1 MQTKQV
7 IEAYALINKSKL
19 TKMEDADKFTVI
31 KAIRALKP
39 IYTAYEEYIKDAQ
52 EKLKGENH
60 DDMVKKGEEFNR
72 NNKNVSDLTPEELS
86 ILKEVNNYFRTYN
99 GNLQKLI
106 EEELS
111 KEVSPE
117 YERLTEAALQKFIA
131 SNDFSVEECIKVSD
145 VLVK

>member
-7 IEAYALINKSKL
+7 VEAYALINKSKL

-60 DDMVKKGEEFNR
+60 DEMVKKGEEFNR
-72 NNKNVSDLTPEELS
+72 NNKNVADLTPEELS
-86 ILKEVNNYFRTYN
+86 SLKEVNNYFRAYN
-99 GNLQKLI
+99 GSLQKLI

-111 KEVSPE
+111 KEVAPE
-117 YERLTEAALQKFIA
+117 YERLSEAALKKFIA

-145 VLVK
+145 VLMK

>member
-60 DDMVKKGEEFNR
+60 DEMVKKGEEFNR
-72 NNKNVSDLTPEELS
+72 NNKNVADLTPE
-86 ILKEVNNYFRTYN
+86 
-99 GNLQKLI
+99 
-106 EEELS
+106 
-111 KEVSPE
+111 
-117 YERLTEAALQKFIA
+117 
-131 SNDFSVEECIKVSD
+131 
-145 VLVK
+145 